1 MAQFS
6 VPIKRTVLEVWLVDA
21 RSATDAGAKAMLRM
35 ANGEKPDDVRNVTA
49 TIMSAHRVLDDTEVA
64 LTLDSDSS
72 PEGT

>member
-6 VPIKRTVLEVWLVDA
+6 VPIKKTVLEVYIVDA

-35 ANGEKPDDVRNVTA
+35 ANGESPDSVRQVTA
-49 TIMSAHRVLDDTEVA
+49 TILSAHRVLDDTEMA